1 MKTNASVTQILA
13 YHDLNLGHKQHEVLR
28 AIQHLEILGTPASCE
43 NIAKHLGYEKNRV
56 TGRISELRA
65 KGAIEYHGFTKS
77 SFNKDVECYRLL
89 VKGQPSLI

>member
-1 MKTNASVTQILA
+1 MKVNQSHTSIMA

-28 AIQHLEILGTPASCE
+28 AIQHLELVGTPASCE

-56 TGRISELRA
+56 TGRLSELRA

-77 SFNKDVECYRLL
+77 SFNRDVECYRL
-89 VKGQPSLI
+89 VNIGQNSLI